1 MMSITVM
8 LWAVLLLSACGS
20 KEDSIR
26 GLENLSA
33 DMSLR
38 SANYTEDEWTE
49 AFEKYQKLSNKL
61 QGEELTPEQQLRL
74 VKAKG
79 EISRVFAKQLAKELA
94 PTLRNILNETEDFVE
109 GFVDALPE
117 ATRELKE

>member
-1 MMSITVM
+1 M
-8 LWAVLLLSACGS
+8 LWAVLLLSACS
-20 KEDSIR
+20 SNEDSIR
-26 GLENLSA
+26 ELEKLSA

-49 AFEKYQKLSNKL
+49 AFEKYQKLSNSL
-61 QGEELTPEQQLRL
+61 QGEELTPEQQQRL

-79 EISRVFAKQLAKELA
+79 EISGNFAKQLAKELA
-94 PTLRNILNETEDFVE
+94 PTLRNILNETEDFVD